1 MVTET
6 KQILDKLSDI
16 KSELNYIKEHMVDVD
31 TILTEG
37 EKVALEKARKEYEN
51 GKTISLKDLEKE
63 LGLKESS

>member
-6 KQILDKLSDI
+6 KQILDKLSNI

-31 TILTEG
+31 TILTED